1 MNNLN
6 DEILELQ
13 RHINFLSPII
23 EKDYNA
29 LNENS
34 TFADRFAAT
43 INKGTLEHK
52 KRKLQELQRQAHK
65 ECNNLCKHNRE
76 QCSYCREH
84 YDVSTGEYRAKR
96 KATNKYV
103 YGYLVRDRFG
113 DIRGILNKATEYKEL
128 AWIDE
133 DTIEIW

>member
-1 MNNLN
+1 MKITDKKIDDDN
-6 DEILELQ
+6 
-13 RHINFLSPII
+13 
-23 EKDYNA
+23 EKD
-29 LNENS
+29 
-34 TFADRFAAT
+34 F
-43 INKGTLEHK
+43 IMI
-52 KRKLQELQRQAHK
+52 
-65 ECNNLCKHNRE
+65 ECNNLCKHNQE

-103 YGYLVRDRFG
+103 YGYLVRDRVG
-113 DIRGILNKATEYKEL
+113 DIRGILNKATDYKEL